1 MFRLVQLLQA
11 TALCVLF
18 LVDAKRTVRLSPS
31 VQEENDSLVRY
42 LLKHD
47 GAPNRKMMSNSIQMK
62 HVVQDI
68 NSANV
73 SHFAAHQSTGGPND
87 NYYGLRA
94 TMDVYGH
101 DLKPGQQSGTGL
113 SLSHFGDGKL
123 SSYNDVT
130 VGWHID
136 PERYGDSHPH
146 LYTSW
151 TRDGYETTG
160 CYNMDC
166 PGFVRA
172 NGAAVA
178 PGALIDPVSDGKS
191 LQNVT
196 LELLLDKT
204 SGDWWLYY
212 GLNSVPTAVGCYPK
226 SLFTYLGEKAN
237 AIAFGGYVL
246 ARRALPTPPMG
257 SGAHPHSS
265 NSRAASFTNLGLID
279 QDGKSNPIMTD
290 LRANMG
296 NEQCYAV
303 TPIVRAECFYGGPGG
318 CMP

>member
-151 TRDGYETTG
+151 T
-160 CYNMDC
+160 
-166 PGFVRA
+166 
-172 NGAAVA
+172 
-178 PGALIDPVSDGKS
+178 
-191 LQNVT
+191 
-196 LELLLDKT
+196 DKT